1 MTTLHYSLTALKEQI
16 ASLENVDHI
25 AKNDNFSNVILQKYW
40 NGDLDNI
47 NFFTSTAYP
56 QIMMNVSATCTK
68 NENESPMV
76 LNAVSEMTLYEV
88 TEKHPSLMLNCSA
101 SQEDNKSLR
110 LNTNK
115 ALDDIDQVS
124 CFLSCARKHMTDR
137 EKQDTGLKPVEA
149 VGLDN
154 VQGVTDVS
162 EYLQTKSSS
171 VSKNKTFELSSL
183 NDNQAV
189 NTKKKKH

>member
-1 MTTLHYSLTALKEQI
+1 
-16 ASLENVDHI
+16 
-25 AKNDNFSNVILQKYW
+25 
-40 NGDLDNI
+40 
-47 NFFTSTAYP
+47 
-56 QIMMNVSATCTK
+56 
-68 NENESPMV
+68 
-76 LNAVSEMTLYEV
+76 
-88 TEKHPSLMLNCSA
+88 
-101 SQEDNKSLR
+101 
-110 LNTNK
+110 
-115 ALDDIDQVS
+115 
-124 CFLSCARKHMTDR
+124 MTDR